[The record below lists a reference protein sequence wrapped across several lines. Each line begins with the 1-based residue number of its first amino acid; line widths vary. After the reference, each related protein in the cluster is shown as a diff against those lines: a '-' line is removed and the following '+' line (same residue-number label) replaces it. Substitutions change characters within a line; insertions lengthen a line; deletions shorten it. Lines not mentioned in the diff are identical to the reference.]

1 MIVTPLFAMLF
12 AAPDLPARDCVPD
25 SPRVLFP
32 ESRSEL
38 VDGTAAARLAGLSK
52 AELDQALVSRGVVI
66 GKGNVAIL
74 AAARET
80 DRYEVLTLEAELAN
94 SELAFGTLSS
104 DAESLLPPSER
115 KENHEVI
122 EVAQGHIVNL
132 YARRMDGAELV
143 AGHAR
148 SHWIARRGGKAR
160 LMAVARCEVGG
171 AEAGVLE
178 PRWTFGPT
186 VEISGC
192 NGVERVSATQLDG
205 CALTAGDG
213 ARRAQDYVDLANEAD
228 NYAKLGRQLQIM
240 RLALAA
246 TGQRTADEA
255 RKHRGLWTRYGKAL
269 LDAMRK
275 DIPVDQT
282 SALRALENATL
293 VEDTDF
299 ARGYAFALLGDAF
312 VAIADQSDPEM
323 TEPLITTLES
333 AVKAYEQSLKLHGD
347 TGTKERLAVTK
358 KRLKALR

>member
-1 MIVTPLFAMLF
+1 MLVTSLFALF
-12 AAPDLPARDCVPD
+12 LAAPDLPARDCVPE
-25 SPRVLFP
+25 SRRVSFP
-32 ESRSEL
+32 ESRSQV
-38 VDGTAAARLAGLSK
+38 VDGAAAARLAGLSK
-52 AELDQALVSRGVVI
+52 SELDQALASRGVVVGTG
-66 GKGNVAIL
+66 GKAIL
-74 AAARET
+74 AAAREA
-80 DRYEVLTLEAELAN
+80 DLYEILTLEAEDAV
-94 SELAFGTLSS
+94 SELAFGTRSP

-115 KENHEVI
+115 KESHEVV

-132 YARRMDGAELV
+132 YVRHMDGTELV
-143 AGHAR
+143 AGEAR

-192 NGVERVSATQLDG
+192 GGIERVSATQLDG
-205 CALTAGDG
+205 CALVSGDG
-213 ARRAQDYVDLANEAD
+213 ARRAQDYVDLANETA
-228 NYAKLGRQLQIM
+228 NYDKLERQIQIM
-240 RLALAA
+240 RRALDA

-282 SALRALENATL
+282 SVLRALENATH

-312 VAIADQSDPEM
+312 VAVADQSDPQM
-323 TEPLITTLES
+323 TEPLIRTLES
-333 AVKAYEQSLKLHGD
+333 AVKAYEQSLKLHD
-347 TGTKERLAVTK
+347 DKSVKERLAATK